1 MALTTPS
8 SLQRREYKYL
18 IDEHTA
24 DQVRRYIAGICTVD
38 PYAERTGG
46 RYLTDTLYLDTPQL
60 YSYWATIDD
69 ASDRYKLRVR
79 GYPSSGE
86 SAVFFEV
93 KRRVSESVRK
103 TRGWFNGPWQQVL
116 LDGTPELL
124 ATIEPRHRPGIDNF
138 ICHYH
143 RSPMLPRCIVRYER
157 EPYMSLIDEY
167 ARVTF
172 DRRVTYQAATEL
184 SLVADHDTWSPM
196 DDPTSQRGMGPS
208 GSDVLLELKFTN
220 MVPGWMRKLVQT
232 LGIQRLAFCKYTR
245 AVDSMRLVPGR
256 RIPRAGMFG

>member
-8 SLQRREYKYL
+8 TLQRREYKYL
-18 IDEHTA
+18 IDEDTV
-24 DQVRRYIAGICTVD
+24 DQIRRYIAGICTVD

-60 YSYWATIDD
+60 HCYWATVDD
-69 ASDRYKLRVR
+69 AGDRYKLRMR
-79 GYPSSGE
+79 GYPSLGE
-86 SAVFFEV
+86 GPVFFEV
-93 KRRVSESVRK
+93 KRRISESVRK

-124 ATIEPRHRPGIDNF
+124 ATIDPRQRPAIDNF

-143 RSPMLPRCIVRYER
+143 RSPMLPRCLVRYER

-172 DRRVTYQAATEL
+172 DRHVTYQAASEL
-184 SLVADHDTWSPM
+184 SLIGDTDHWTPI
-196 DDPTSQRGMGPS
+196 DDAASQRGMAPS
-208 GSDVLLELKFTN
+208 SSSVLLELKFTSV
-220 MVPGWMRKLVQT
+220 VPSWMRSMIQT
-232 LGIQRLAFCKYTR
+232 LGVQRLAFCKYTR
-245 AVDSMRLVPGR
+245 AVDSMRFVPGR